1 MILCL
6 TERLI
11 IREYEDSDADSIV
24 RIVNNEGIYRTTYA
38 IPRDYSK
45 KRAKWWINI
54 FARTQKTELAMNLE
68 CSLKRAENILVI

>member
-45 KRAKWWINI
+45 KRAKWWIKYL
-54 FARTQKTELAMNLE
+54 R
-68 CSLKRAENILVI
+68 

>member
-24 RIVNNEGIYRTTYA
+24 RIVNNEGFIVQHMLFREITA
-38 IPRDYSK
+38 K
-45 KRAKWWINI
+45 KEQNGG
-54 FARTQKTELAMNLE
+54 
-68 CSLKRAENILVI
+68 

>member
-45 KRAKWWINI
+45 KRAKWWIKYLRSN
-54 FARTQKTELAMNLE
+54 AKNRTGYDLE

>member
-45 KRAKWWINI
+45 KRAKWWIKYLRSN
-54 FARTQKTELAMNLE
+54 AKTELAMNLE

>member
-24 RIVNNEGIYRTTYA
+24 RIVNNEGIYRTTA
-38 IPRDYSK
+38 K
-45 KRAKWWINI
+45 KEQNGG
-54 FARTQKTELAMNLE
+54 
-68 CSLKRAENILVI
+68 